1 MSGTWTEHFVQS
13 LSHWG
18 TCTKESAAN
27 KKPKKLRNISHLR
40 ICYTIAAFGTEGAN
54 SADIRQ
60 NQGKF
65 IALGKITDLRWRQ
78 RLENLQRA
86 LGQLKAAL
94 EAHNACISDEV
105 IGMAVVKAYEFSFE
119 LSWKTLKDLLSYE
132 GIDAQLP
139 REVLRQAFSY
149 GLLKNGQLWID
160 MLEQRNLMAHTY
172 DQARANQALMLI
184 RETFAPELLQLAAEL
199 EKRP

>member
-1 MSGTWTEHFVQS
+1 
-13 LSHWG
+13 
-18 TCTKESAAN
+18 
-27 KKPKKLRNISHLR
+27 
-40 ICYTIAAFGTEGAN
+40 
-54 SADIRQ
+54 
-60 NQGKF
+60 
-65 IALGKITDLRWRQ
+65 
-78 RLENLQRA
+78 
-86 LGQLKAAL
+86 
-94 EAHNACISDEV
+94 
-105 IGMAVVKAYEFSFE
+105 MAVVKAYEFSFE

-172 DQARANQALMLI
+172 DQARTNQALMLI
-184 RETFAPELLQLAAEL
+184 RETFAPELLQLAAQL

>member
-1 MSGTWTEHFVQS
+1 M
-13 LSHWG
+13 SHWG

-27 KKPKKLRNISHLR
+27 KKPKKLRNISRLR
-40 ICYTIAAFGTEGAN
+40 ICYTIAAFGAEGAN

-60 NQGKF
+60 NQVKF

-94 EAHNACISDEV
+94 EAHNACINDEV